1 VKDRSSFRNTLT
13 VVMISLIAFAAGT
26 LAGEQLHRGDK
37 WRWIVQIAQL
47 VPGAYTYDEA
57 ETIPAPMDLRPVST
71 FWEAR
76 KELKRRFYR
85 TIDDEAELTYGAIRG
100 MLEALGDPYT
110 RLMEPEEFQAFQKEN
125 EGNFEGIGAVLE
137 VREKEAD
144 NGEVE
149 QEVIVQSVIFDG
161 PAEKRGLLP
170 GDVIIGVDDTPI
182 RGLRLDQV
190 VDRIRGPQ
198 GTTVKLTVTREGKEE
213 PVDVPIVRDRIEYP
227 VVEYEMKPGQIGYV
241 WLRQF
246 SRPATVK
253 MRAALRELVEKQK
266 AKGLVFDLSS
276 NGGGLLDTAVEVEGL
291 FFDGGPAAFILEKGA
306 EEPEVLEADD
316 GTLVPPDLPMVCII
330 NSFSASASE
339 IVAGALQDRKRATI
353 VGQPSFGKS
362 KVQTIVQLGDDS
374 AMLVTTALWLT
385 PAKHDVG
392 EEKADGKRGVIPDVA
407 FDPWTPETEVSGT
420 EWHEQQ
426 VEKALQ
432 VLSKQMADAGLS
444 REAGRPS
451 LQPGT

>member
-1 VKDRSSFRNTLT
+1 MKDRSSLRNTLM
-13 VVMISLIAFAAGT
+13 VVMVALIAFSAGT
-26 LAGEQLHRGDK
+26 LAGEQLHREDML
-37 WRWIVQIAQL
+37 RWIVQIAQL
-47 VPGAYTYDEA
+47 VPGAYTQDESDR
-57 ETIPAPMDLRPVST
+57 IPAPTDLRPVET
-71 FWEAR
+71 FWEAH

-85 TIDDEAELTYGAIRG
+85 PIDDEAELTYGAIRG

-137 VREKEAD
+137 VRDKEAD

-149 QEVIVQSVIFDG
+149 QEIIVQAVIFGG

-170 GDVIIGVDDTPI
+170 GDVIVGVDDTPI

-198 GTTVKLTVTREGKEE
+198 GTTVKLTVTRQGEKD
-213 PVDVPIVRDRIEYP
+213 PIDVPIVRDRIEYP
-227 VVEYEMKPGQIGYV
+227 VVESEMKPGQIGYV

-253 MRAALRELVEKQK
+253 MRAALRELIDKG
-266 AKGLVFDLSS
+266 AKGIVLDLSS
-276 NGGGLLDTAVEVEGL
+276 NGGGLLDTAVEVESL
-291 FFDGGPAAFILEKGA
+291 FFDGGPAALILEKGA
-306 EEPEVLEADD
+306 EEPEVLEASE
-316 GTLVPPDLPMVCII
+316 GTLVPLDLPMVCVI
-330 NSFSASASE
+330 NEFSASASE

-353 VGQPSFGKS
+353 VGQHSFGKS
-362 KVQTIVQLGDDS
+362 KVQTIVQLGDES

-392 EEKADGKRGVIPDVA
+392 EEKEGGKRGVIPDVE
-407 FDPWTPETEVSGT
+407 FDPWTPETKISGT

-432 VLSKQMADAGLS
+432 VLNQKMAEAGVS